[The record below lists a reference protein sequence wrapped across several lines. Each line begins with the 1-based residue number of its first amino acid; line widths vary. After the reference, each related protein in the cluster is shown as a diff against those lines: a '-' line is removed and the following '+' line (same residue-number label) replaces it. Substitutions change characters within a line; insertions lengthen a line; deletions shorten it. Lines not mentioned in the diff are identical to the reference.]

1 MALEQVP
8 ASERVH
14 IGFFGSRNAGK
25 SSLVNALTGQ
35 EVSIVSAVAGTTTD
49 AVGKSMELLPLGPV
63 YLTDTAGFDDD
74 DAALGA
80 QRVERT
86 RRELFRTDIAVLVA
100 DAAKPF
106 GETEQALQTLF
117 AAERIPYLIA
127 LNKADTLT
135 EPPAGLPAEA
145 VLVSARTGMGIPEL
159 KNRLAALSQKAAPER
174 YILRDL
180 IRAGD
185 TVVLVCPID
194 ESAPKGRLILPQQQ
208 TLREVLDAHAAAAVV
223 QPEELP
229 HFLAS
234 LKTPPRIVVTDSQ
247 AFAAVSAA
255 VPEDIPLTSF
265 SILMARYK
273 GFLETAVQG
282 VNALK
287 SLPEGARVLIAEGC
301 THHRQCNDIGTVKL
315 PRAIQKLTGRTFS
328 LEYCSGG
335 TFPENLAGYDLV
347 IHCGGCMR
355 TERELLWRMRTAQ
368 AQGVPFT
375 NYGVT
380 LAACTGIL
388 ARAIAGLDGGG
399 CSEGSLRDD

>member
-14 IGFFGSRNAGK
+14 IGFFGARNAGK

-127 LNKADTLT
+127 LNKADTLP

-282 VNALK
+282 VKALK

-399 CSEGSLRDD
+399 MI